1 MPQLPRKLWLQ
12 VDVKKSYVLC
22 SNGILSIGTES
33 FIPPFQTTHDT
44 TKTHVLQSFEIPLEI
59 LHSKQVLSIVAAHDL
74 KFEKLDVKTA
84 FLHGEFE
91 EEIYMDQPQGFIVPV
106 KENYVCKLKR
116 SLYCLKQSP
125 R

>member
-1 MPQLPRKLWLQ
+1 MHKHASTSKKTLAWSGC
-12 VDVKKSYVLC
+12 KKSYVLC
-22 SNGILSIGTES
+22 SNGILSIGTGS
-33 FIPPFQTTHDT
+33 FIPPFQTTHDI

-84 FLHGEFE
+84 FE
-91 EEIYMDQPQGFIVPV
+91 EEIYMDQPEGFIVPV